1 MKKLGVVL
9 SILLGLSLSLSAY
22 AQGGPLITVI
32 NDSDNPVPVEVIREP
47 STPREVH
54 VTNIA
59 PIPVTGEVS
68 IIAPF
73 HNEIVSKFLEWPEGS
88 TALMDWDIM
97 AVPSDKKFV
106 LTDVHI
112 RYGSNVS
119 WWELLEDNELKFR
132 EEYNSSFY
140 QPLRLASGI
149 VFDSES
155 LAHILVTSGDNPG
168 GILVSGYLVNK

>member
-1 MKKLGVVL
+1 
-9 SILLGLSLSLSAY
+9 
-22 AQGGPLITVI
+22 
-32 NDSDNPVPVEVIREP
+32 
-47 STPREVH
+47 
-54 VTNIA
+54 
-59 PIPVTGEVS
+59 
-68 IIAPF
+68 
-73 HNEIVSKFLEWPEGS
+73 
-88 TALMDWDIM
+88 MDWDIM